1 MKNVK
6 GKPITFADW
15 ERVAKRYGGEKGRKR
30 VEGYKFLTDSHAGDE
45 VQESEM
51 FMMGLILG
59 DLEK

>member
-15 ERVAKRYGGEKGRKR
+15 ERIGKRYGGQEGQRR
-30 VEGYKFLTDSHAGDE
+30 VEGYKVLTDSNSTDE
-45 VQESEM
+45 VMESEM

-59 DLEK
+59 DLDE